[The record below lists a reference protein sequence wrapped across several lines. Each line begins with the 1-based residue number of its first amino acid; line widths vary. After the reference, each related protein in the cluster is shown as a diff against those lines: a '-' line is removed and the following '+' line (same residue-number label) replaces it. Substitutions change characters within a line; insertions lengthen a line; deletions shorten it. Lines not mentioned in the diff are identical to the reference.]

1 LKDIITENG
10 CDFSA
15 GKYKHENLPNQ
26 MRHAHAESM
35 GNSVQSVIS
44 LLIPVNI
51 KPHETLLAIAE
62 LLQSDAA
69 RFLAVKL
76 A

>member
-1 LKDIITENG
+1 
-10 CDFSA
+10 
-15 GKYKHENLPNQ
+15 
-26 MRHAHAESM
+26 M

-51 KPHETLLAIAE
+51 KAHETLLAIAE
-62 LLQSDAA
+62 LLQPDAA

>member
-1 LKDIITENG
+1 
-10 CDFSA
+10 
-15 GKYKHENLPNQ
+15 
-26 MRHAHAESM
+26 M
-35 GNSVQSVIS
+35 GNSVQLVIS
-44 LLIPVNI
+44 LLIPLNI

-62 LLQSDAA
+62 LLQPDAA